1 MVIGII
7 SGLVGWYGYSRLSH
21 TLLKG
26 YDDALDVFTIHD
38 QVGNL
43 KQLSYLLFH
52 LAGKITGGFQ
62 VSDQQQRKGIDIS
75 NKEQAVLDF
84 RKELNK

>member
-62 VSDQQQRKGIDIS
+62 YFDLH
-75 NKEQAVLDF
+75 NKILLLILE
-84 RKELNK
+84 RN

>member
-1 MVIGII
+1 M
-7 SGLVGWYGYSRLSH
+7 S
-21 TLLKG
+21 
-26 YDDALDVFTIHD
+26 F
-38 QVGNL
+38 
-43 KQLSYLLFH
+43 LLFH